1 MTDFSSPNNVV
12 VEDEKLGRFQDEDV
26 EQTSNALQNVDEKK
40 ILRKMDIRLLPMLSI
55 LYLLCFLDRGN
66 IGNAKIEGLPEELG
80 LTSPQYNLC
89 CLFILFFSRHCCEPQ
104 R

>member
-12 VEDEKLGRFQDEDV
+12 VEDEKLGRFQNEDV
-26 EQTSNALQNVDEKK
+26 EQTSNTVHNLDEKK

-89 CLFILFFSRHCCEPQ
+89 CLFIIFFFRH
-104 R
+104 